1 MTAHTPNHRLAALMK
16 LANMSNKGLA
26 RRVCEIAAEHG
37 QSVNYGHANVKRWL
51 DGVQP
56 RGMTPY
62 FVAQAIGRKLGRAV
76 SVAEIGMV
84 PPEGNHP
91 VPADRYAEHL
101 TDSIDMI
108 SRLVQVDLA
117 GESPRSL
124 DLDANAWSDVM
135 IRWLLTPDIATPAGH
150 VAPSAAIVA
159 VQRSTSLF
167 SQLDYQFGGG
177 YARSALIQYIASE
190 VDPLLRVEANRKVPE
205 LLCAS
210 AALLRLAGWTAYDTG
225 QHQAALRY
233 LTQALRLAQEANDRA
248 LGGRILAAMSHQAN
262 YLGHYEHA
270 VNLARAAQRG
280 AHGAATPTA
289 MALFYAMEA
298 RGLANMGDRTACE
311 RALSQA
317 EAWFSRR
324 VPDDEPEWLQYFD
337 AAELAAEFAHCYRDL
352 GDAPRAI
359 EYAGLAIDT
368 HDPMYVRSISFCRT
382 VLATGHVAR
391 GEIEQGIALAE
402 TVLSTASALRSGRC
416 VSYVRDFVNRLQP
429 YRKSAPV
436 AEFCDR
442 AQGILGAA

>member
-1 MTAHTPNHRLAALMK
+1 MTSHTPNRDLAALMR
-16 LANMSNKGLA
+16 LASMSNKGLA

-37 QSVNYGHANVKRWL
+37 QSVNYGHANVRRWL

-62 FVAQAIGRKLGRAV
+62 FVAQAIGRKLGRPV
-76 SVAEIGMV
+76 SVAEVGML

-91 VPADRYAEHL
+91 VQADKYAEHL
-101 TDSIDMI
+101 TDSIEMI
-108 SRLVQVDLA
+108 SRLVHIDLA
-117 GESPRSL
+117 GASPRTV
-124 DLDANAWSDVM
+124 DLDTSTWSEVM
-135 IRWLLTPDIATPAGH
+135 VRWLLTPD
-150 VAPSAAIVA
+150 SAVPRERVSPTGAIIA

-190 VDPLLRVEANRKVPE
+190 VDPLLRITANRKVPE

-233 LTQALRLAQEANDRA
+233 LIQALRLAQEADDRA
-248 LGGRILAAMSHQAN
+248 LGGRILAGMSHQAN

-280 AHGAATPTA
+280 AHSAATPTA
-289 MALFYAMEA
+289 MTLFYAMEA
-298 RGLANMGDRTACE
+298 RGLANMGQRAACE
-311 RALSQA
+311 HALDQA
-317 EAWFSRR
+317 ENWFSRR
-324 VPDDEPEWLQYFD
+324 IPENEPEWLQYFD

-391 GEIEQGIALAE
+391 GEIEQGIALADM
-402 TVLSTASALRSGRC
+402 VLSTTSALRSGRC
-416 VSYVRDFVNRLQP
+416 VSYVRDFVGRLQP
-429 YRKSAPV
+429 YVKSAEV
-436 AEFCDR
+436 AEFCER
-442 AQGILGAA
+442 AKDTLGRI